1 MAKVNFSNINVK
13 IQRLISWVFK
23 LGLALGVISLI
34 TLLLMLFRATD
45 NISGLTQQFDL
56 LLMLNGVLTLILVM
70 WVTILMVRLIR
81 QIRRRQFGAKLT
93 SRFAFV
99 FAIMA
104 VVPGMLIYIISVQF
118 MAKSVESW
126 FNVKVDT
133 ALESGLS
140 LGRASLNS
148 YVQDLSTRARQMAL
162 ELNGQKDS
170 EMPMLLARQRE
181 ANTVITDALVFSGGS
196 GNRVIAFA
204 GSSFSGLL
212 PELPSSSIMNQLRLS
227 NSYAQAEVMP
237 NSDSSESSNPSFRIR
252 VIVPV
257 IGSQQRYDS
266 LLPSAPSSENYWLQ
280 ITRAVPQNIAV
291 NMNEVQQGIRDY
303 EELSLSR
310 TNLRRLFTITLTLA
324 LLMTVLASLAAALS
338 LARRV
343 VRPLLTLAEGT
354 QAVAI
359 GDYRPLPEPSV
370 RDEITQLTRSFNVM
384 TYQLDEARRQVETN
398 RLQLEKSNVYL
409 ENVMASLSSGV
420 IVFDSRFNVTST
432 NRGASDILRVDLR
445 AAPGRP
451 LEFINGLGEF
461 TKAIRN
467 AFTKHAAVESEKA
480 YWQAQIELNFNE
492 ANSSIESLEQ
502 HRLCT
507 LLMRGTRLMVDNSFT
522 GYLVVFDDISE
533 VISASRTVAWGEVAR
548 RLAHEI
554 KNPLTPIQLSAERL
568 AMKLEDKLEEKDAAM
583 LIRSTN
589 TIINQVTSLK
599 NMVDDFRDYARTPP
613 ATFSAVDINA
623 LIVDIAVLY
632 GWDPENKHKD
642 ELLSRQITLN
652 LDPNLPLAE
661 ADAAQLRQVMNNLLG
676 NARDA
681 MEGLDLQGDEPGLKI
696 TTKFLESEQEAK
708 QKQDMVLITIEDRGI
723 GFPEHVLQSVFEPY
737 VTTKQTGT
745 GLGLAIVR
753 KIIEEHQGKI
763 EVSNCKDGGARVSI
777 LLTRLVSVRKK

>member
-1 MAKVNFSNINVK
+1 MAKVNFSNINVR
-13 IQRLISWVFK
+13 IQRLIGWFFK
-23 LGLALGVISLI
+23 LGLALGVIGLI

-45 NISGLTQQFDL
+45 NVSGLTQQFDL
-56 LLMLNGVLTLILVM
+56 LLMLNGVLTLILVL
-70 WVTILMVRLIR
+70 WVTILIVRLIR
-81 QIRRRQFGAKLT
+81 QIRRRQFGARLT

-104 VVPGMLIYIISVQF
+104 VLPGLLIYVISVQF

-126 FNVKVDT
+126 FNVKVDS

-162 ELNGQKDS
+162 ELRNFNDS
-170 EMPMLLARQRE
+170 EIPMVLAQQRDS
-181 ANTVITDALVFSGGS
+181 NTVITDALVFSGAS

-204 GSSFSGLL
+204 GAGFGGLL

-227 NSYAQAEVMP
+227 NSYAQAEIMP
-237 NSDSSESSNPSFRIR
+237 DSNPAQPSFRIR

-257 IGSQQRYDS
+257 IANQLRYDS
-266 LLPSAPSSENYWLQ
+266 LLPTPTSSETYWLQ
-280 ITRAVPQNIAV
+280 VTRSVPENIAV

-310 TNLRRLFTITLTLA
+310 ISLRRLFTITLTLA
-324 LLMTVLASLAAALS
+324 LVMTVLASLAAALS

-354 QAVAI
+354 QAVAV
-359 GDYRPLPEPSV
+359 GDYRPLPEPNV

-384 TYQLDEARRQVETN
+384 TFQLDEARRQVESN
-398 RLQLEKSNVYL
+398 RQQLEKSNVYL

-420 IVFDSRFNVTST
+420 IVFDTRFNVSSV

-451 LEFINGLGEF
+451 LEFIKGLGEF

-467 AFTKHAAVESEKA
+467 AFAKHAAVESEKA
-480 YWQAQIELNFNE
+480 YWQEQIELNFHAANE
-492 ANSSIESLEQ
+492 STESLEQ
-502 HRLCT
+502 HRICT
-507 LLMRGTRLMVDNSFT
+507 LLMRGTRLMVDNHST

-533 VISASRTVAWGEVAR
+533 VMSASRTVAWGEVAR

-568 AMKLEDKLEEKDAAM
+568 AMKLEDKLDEKDSAM
-583 LIRSTN
+583 LLRSTN

-613 ATFSAVDINA
+613 ATFAPVDINA

-632 GWDPENKHKD
+632 GWDPEHKNK
-642 ELLSRQITLN
+642 EEPLARQIELS
-652 LDPNLPLAE
+652 LDPDLPLAE
-661 ADAAQLRQVMNNLLG
+661 ADQTQLRQVMNNLLG
-676 NARDA
+676 
-681 MEGLDLQGDEPGLKI
+681 
-696 TTKFLESEQEAK
+696 
-708 QKQDMVLITIEDRGI
+708 
-723 GFPEHVLQSVFEPY
+723 
-737 VTTKQTGT
+737 
-745 GLGLAIVR
+745 
-753 KIIEEHQGKI
+753 
-763 EVSNCKDGGARVSI
+763 
-777 LLTRLVSVRKK
+777 

>member
-1 MAKVNFSNINVK
+1 MAKVNFSNINVR
-13 IQRLISWVFK
+13 IQRLIGWFFK
-23 LGLALGVISLI
+23 LGLALGVIGLI

-45 NISGLTQQFDL
+45 NVSGLTQQFDL
-56 LLMLNGVLTLILVM
+56 LLMLNGVLTLILVL
-70 WVTILMVRLIR
+70 WVTILIVRLIR
-81 QIRRRQFGAKLT
+81 QIRRRQFGARLT

-104 VVPGMLIYIISVQF
+104 VLPGLLIYVISVQF

-126 FNVKVDT
+126 FNVKVDS

-162 ELNGQKDS
+162 ELRNFNDS
-170 EMPMLLARQRE
+170 EIPMVLAQQRDS
-181 ANTVITDALVFSGGS
+181 NTVITDALVFSGAS

-204 GSSFSGLL
+204 GAGFGGLL

-227 NSYAQAEVMP
+227 NSYAQAEIMP
-237 NSDSSESSNPSFRIR
+237 DSNPAQPSFRIR

-257 IGSQQRYDS
+257 IANQLRYDS
-266 LLPSAPSSENYWLQ
+266 LLPTPTSSETYWLQ
-280 ITRAVPQNIAV
+280 VTRSVPENIAV

-310 TNLRRLFTITLTLA
+310 ISLRRLFTITLTLA
-324 LLMTVLASLAAALS
+324 LVMTVLASLAAALS

-354 QAVAI
+354 QAVAV
-359 GDYRPLPEPSV
+359 GDYRPLPEPNV

-384 TYQLDEARRQVETN
+384 TFQLDEARRQVESN
-398 RLQLEKSNVYL
+398 RQQLEKSNVYL

-420 IVFDSRFNVTST
+420 IVFDTRFNVSSV

-451 LEFINGLGEF
+451 LEFIKGLGEF

-467 AFTKHAAVESEKA
+467 AFAKHAAVESEKA
-480 YWQAQIELNFNE
+480 YWQEQIELNFHAANE
-492 ANSSIESLEQ
+492 STESLEQ
-502 HRLCT
+502 HRICT
-507 LLMRGTRLMVDNSFT
+507 LLMRGTRLMVDNHST

-533 VISASRTVAWGEVAR
+533 VMSASRTVAWGEVAR

-568 AMKLEDKLEEKDAAM
+568 AMKLEDKLDEKDSAM
-583 LIRSTN
+583 LLRSTN

-613 ATFSAVDINA
+613 ATFAPVDINA

-632 GWDPENKHKD
+632 GWDPEHKNK
-642 ELLSRQITLN
+642 EEPLARQIELS
-652 LDPNLPLAE
+652 LDPDLPLAE
-661 ADAAQLRQVMNNLLG
+661 ADQTQLRQVMNNLLG
-676 NARDA
+676 NARDS
-681 MEGLDLQGDEPGLKI
+681 MEGLDLQGDEAGI
-696 TTKFLESEQEAK
+696 RISTKFLESEQDTK
-708 QKQDMVLITIEDRGI
+708 QKQNMLRIIIEDRGI

-737 VTTKQTGT
+737 VTTKKTGT

-753 KIIEEHQGKI
+753 KIIEEHNGKI
-763 EVSNCKDGGARVSI
+763 EIANRKSGGARVSI
-777 LLTRLVSVRKK
+777 LLTRLAPFGKK

>member
-1 MAKVNFSNINVK
+1 MAKVNFSNINVR
-13 IQRLISWVFK
+13 IQRVIGWFFK
-23 LGLALGVISLI
+23 LGLALGVIGLI

-45 NISGLTQQFDL
+45 NVSGLTQQFDL
-56 LLMLNGVLTLILVM
+56 LLMLNGVLTLILVL
-70 WVTILMVRLIR
+70 WVTILIVRLIQ
-81 QIRRRQFGAKLT
+81 QIRRRQFGARLT

-104 VVPGMLIYIISVQF
+104 VLPGLLIYVISVQF

-126 FNVKVDT
+126 FNVKVDS

-162 ELNGQKDS
+162 ELRNFNDS
-170 EMPMLLARQRE
+170 EIPMVLAQQRDS
-181 ANTVITDALVFSGGS
+181 NTVITDALVFSGAS

-204 GSSFSGLL
+204 GAGFGGLL

-227 NSYAQAEVMP
+227 NSYAQAEIMP
-237 NSDSSESSNPSFRIR
+237 DSNPAQPSFRIR

-257 IGSQQRYDS
+257 IANQLRYDS
-266 LLPSAPSSENYWLQ
+266 LLPTPTSSETYWLQ
-280 ITRAVPQNIAV
+280 VTRSVPENIAV

-310 TNLRRLFTITLTLA
+310 ISLRRLFTITLTLA
-324 LLMTVLASLAAALS
+324 LVMTVLASLAAALS

-354 QAVAI
+354 QAVAV
-359 GDYRPLPEPSV
+359 GDYRPLPEPNV

-384 TYQLDEARRQVETN
+384 TFQLDEARRQVESN
-398 RLQLEKSNVYL
+398 RQQLEKSNVYL

-420 IVFDSRFNVTST
+420 IVFDTRFNVSSV

-451 LEFINGLGEF
+451 LEFIKGLGEF

-467 AFTKHAAVESEKA
+467 AFAKHAAVESEKA
-480 YWQAQIELNFNE
+480 YWQEQIELNFHAANE
-492 ANSSIESLEQ
+492 STESLEQ
-502 HRLCT
+502 HRICT
-507 LLMRGTRLMVDNSFT
+507 LLMRGTRLMVDNHST

-533 VISASRTVAWGEVAR
+533 VMSASRTVAWGEVAR

-568 AMKLEDKLEEKDAAM
+568 AMKLEDKLDEKDSAM
-583 LIRSTN
+583 LLRSTN

-613 ATFSAVDINA
+613 AIFTPVDINA

-632 GWDPENKHKD
+632 GWDPEHKNK
-642 ELLSRQITLN
+642 EEPLARQIELS
-652 LDPNLPLAE
+652 LDPDLPLAE
-661 ADAAQLRQVMNNLLG
+661 ADQTQLRQVMNNLLG
-676 NARDA
+676 NARDS
-681 MEGLDLQGDEPGLKI
+681 MEGLDLQGDEAGI
-696 TTKFLESEQEAK
+696 RISTKFLESEQDTK
-708 QKQDMVLITIEDRGI
+708 QKQNMLRIIIEDRGI

-737 VTTKQTGT
+737 VTTKKTGT

-753 KIIEEHQGKI
+753 KIIEEHNGKI
-763 EVSNCKDGGARVSI
+763 EIANRKSGGARVSI
-777 LLTRLVSVRKK
+777 LLTRLAPSGKK

>member
-1 MAKVNFSNINVK
+1 MGWF
-13 IQRLISWVFK
+13 FK
-23 LGLALGVISLI
+23 LGLALGVIGLI

-45 NISGLTQQFDL
+45 NVSGLTQQFDL
-56 LLMLNGVLTLILVM
+56 LLMLNGVLTLILVL
-70 WVTILMVRLIR
+70 WVTILIVRLIQ
-81 QIRRRQFGAKLT
+81 QIRRRQFGARLT

-104 VVPGMLIYIISVQF
+104 VLPGLLIYVISVQF

-126 FNVKVDT
+126 FNVKVDS

-162 ELNGQKDS
+162 ELRNFNDS
-170 EMPMLLARQRE
+170 DIPIVLAQQRDSY
-181 ANTVITDALVFSGGS
+181 TVITEDLLFSGAC

-204 GSSFSGLL
+204 GAGFGGLL

-227 NSYAQAEVMP
+227 NSYAQAEIMP
-237 NSDSSESSNPSFRIR
+237 DSNPAQPSFRIR

-257 IGSQQRYDS
+257 IANQLRYDS
-266 LLPSAPSSENYWLQ
+266 LLPTPTSSETYWLQ
-280 ITRAVPQNIAV
+280 VTRSVPENIAV

-310 TNLRRLFTITLTLA
+310 ISLRRLFTITLTLA
-324 LLMTVLASLAAALS
+324 LVMTVLASLAAALS

-354 QAVAI
+354 QAVAV
-359 GDYRPLPEPSV
+359 GDYRPLPEPNV

-384 TYQLDEARRQVETN
+384 TFQLDEARRQVESN
-398 RLQLEKSNVYL
+398 RQQLEKSNVYL

-420 IVFDSRFNVTST
+420 IVFDTRFNVSSV

-451 LEFINGLGEF
+451 LEFIKGLGEF

-467 AFTKHAAVESEKA
+467 AFAKHAAVESEKA
-480 YWQAQIELNFNE
+480 YWQEQIELNFHAANE
-492 ANSSIESLEQ
+492 STESLEQ
-502 HRLCT
+502 HRICT
-507 LLMRGTRLMVDNSFT
+507 LLMRGTRLMVDNHST

-533 VISASRTVAWGEVAR
+533 VMSASRTVAWGEVAR

-568 AMKLEDKLEEKDAAM
+568 AMKLEDKLDEKDSAM
-583 LIRSTN
+583 LLRSTN

-613 ATFSAVDINA
+613 ATFAPVDINA

-632 GWDPENKHKD
+632 GWDPEHKNK
-642 ELLSRQITLN
+642 EEPLARQIELS
-652 LDPNLPLAE
+652 LDPDLPLAE
-661 ADAAQLRQVMNNLLG
+661 ADQTQLRQVMNNLLG
-676 NARDA
+676 NARDS
-681 MEGLDLQGDEPGLKI
+681 MEGLDLQGDEAGI
-696 TTKFLESEQEAK
+696 RISTKFLESEQDTK
-708 QKQDMVLITIEDRGI
+708 QKQNMLRIIIEDRGI

-737 VTTKQTGT
+737 VTTKKTGT

-753 KIIEEHQGKI
+753 KIIEEHNGKI
-763 EVSNCKDGGARVSI
+763 EIANRKSGGARVSI
-777 LLTRLVSVRKK
+777 LLTRLAPSGKK

>member
-1 MAKVNFSNINVK
+1 MAKVNLSNINFK
-13 IQRLISWVFK
+13 IQRLIGWIFK
-23 LGLALGVISLI
+23 LGLALGVIGLI

-45 NISGLTQQFDL
+45 NVSGLTQQFDL
-56 LLMLNGVLTLILVM
+56 LLMLNGVLTLILVL
-70 WVTILMVRLIR
+70 WVTILVVRLIR
-81 QIRRRQFGAKLT
+81 QVRSRQFGARLT

-104 VVPGMLIYIISVQF
+104 VLPGLLIYVISVQF

-126 FNVKVDT
+126 FNVKVDS

-148 YVQDLSTRARQMAL
+148 YVQDLSTRARQMTL
-162 ELNGQKDS
+162 ELRVFSDS
-170 EMPMLLARQRE
+170 EIPMVLARQRE
-181 ANTVITDALVFSGGS
+181 ANTVITDALVFSGAS
-196 GNRVIAFA
+196 GNRVVAFA
-204 GSSFSGLL
+204 GSEFSGLL

-227 NSYAQAEVMP
+227 NSYAQAEIMP
-237 NSDSSESSNPSFRIR
+237 NSDPAQPSFRIR

-257 IGSQQRYDS
+257 VANQLSYDS
-266 LLPSAPSSENYWLQ
+266 LLSSSQPSETYWLQ
-280 ITRAVPQNIAV
+280 VTRAVPENIAV

-310 TNLRRLFTITLTLA
+310 TSLRRLFSITLTLA
-324 LLMTVLASLAAALS
+324 LVMTVLASLAAALS

-354 QAVAI
+354 QAVAV
-359 GDYRPLPEPSV
+359 GDYRPLPEPNL
-370 RDEITQLTRSFNVM
+370 RDEISQLTRSFNVM
-384 TYQLDEARRQVETN
+384 TFQLDEARHEVESNRQE
-398 RLQLEKSNVYL
+398 LEKSNVYL

-420 IVFDSRFNVTST
+420 IVFDTRFNVSSV

-461 TKAIRN
+461 TKAIRT
-467 AFTKHAAVESEKA
+467 AFAKHAAVESEKA
-480 YWQAQIELNFNE
+480 NWQEQIELNVNH
-492 ANSSIESLEQ
+492 ANDSTESLEQ
-502 HRLCT
+502 HGICT
-507 LLMRGTRLMVDNSFT
+507 LLMRGTRLMVDNHFT

-533 VISASRTVAWGEVAR
+533 VMSANRTVAWGEVAR

-568 AMKLEDKLEEKDAAM
+568 AMKLEEKLDEKDAAM
-583 LIRSTN
+583 LLRSTN

-613 ATFSAVDINA
+613 ATFSPVNINA
-623 LIVDIAVLY
+623 LIVDIAALY
-632 GWDPENKHKD
+632 GWEPEHKNKD
-642 ELLSRQITLN
+642 EPLSRQVMLS
-652 LDPNLPLAE
+652 LDPNLPLVE
-661 ADAAQLRQVMNNLLG
+661 SDATQLRQVMNNLLG
-676 NARDA
+676 NSRDA
-681 MEGLDLQGDEPGLKI
+681 MEGLELDGDEPGIKI
-696 TTKFLESEQEAK
+696 STKYLESEQDAK
-708 QKQDMVLITIEDRGI
+708 QKQNMVRITIEDRGI

-737 VTTKQTGT
+737 VTTKKTGT

-753 KIIEEHQGKI
+753 KIIEEHNGKI
-763 EVSNCKDGGARVSI
+763 EIVNRKNGGARVSI
-777 LLTRLVSVRKK
+777 LLTRLAPIR

>member
-1 MAKVNFSNINVK
+1 MAKVNFSNINVR
-13 IQRLISWVFK
+13 IQRVIGWFFK
-23 LGLALGVISLI
+23 LGLALGVIGLI

-45 NISGLTQQFDL
+45 NVSGLTQQFDL
-56 LLMLNGVLTLILVM
+56 LLMLNGVLTLILVL
-70 WVTILMVRLIR
+70 WVTILIVRLIQ
-81 QIRRRQFGAKLT
+81 QIRRRQFGARLT

-104 VVPGMLIYIISVQF
+104 VLPGLLIYVISVQF

-126 FNVKVDT
+126 FNVKVDS

-162 ELNGQKDS
+162 ELRNFNDS
-170 EMPMLLARQRE
+170 EIPMVLAQQRDS
-181 ANTVITDALVFSGGS
+181 NTVITDALVFSGAS

-204 GSSFSGLL
+204 GAGFGGLL

-227 NSYAQAEVMP
+227 NSYAQAEIMP
-237 NSDSSESSNPSFRIR
+237 DSNPAQPSFRIR

-257 IGSQQRYDS
+257 IANQLRYDS
-266 LLPSAPSSENYWLQ
+266 LLPTPTSSETYWLQ
-280 ITRAVPQNIAV
+280 VTRSVPENIAV

-310 TNLRRLFTITLTLA
+310 ISLRRLFTITLTLA
-324 LLMTVLASLAAALS
+324 LVMTVLASLAAALS

-354 QAVAI
+354 QAVAV
-359 GDYRPLPEPSV
+359 GDYRPLPEPNV

-384 TYQLDEARRQVETN
+384 TFQLDEARRQVESN
-398 RLQLEKSNVYL
+398 RQQLEKSNVYL

-420 IVFDSRFNVTST
+420 IVFDTRFNVSSV
-432 NRGASDILRVDLR
+432 NRGAGDILRVDLR

-451 LEFINGLGEF
+451 LEFIKGLGEF

-467 AFTKHAAVESEKA
+467 AFAKHAAVESEKA
-480 YWQAQIELNFNE
+480 YWQEQIELNFHAANE
-492 ANSSIESLEQ
+492 STESLEQ
-502 HRLCT
+502 HRICT
-507 LLMRGTRLMVDNSFT
+507 LLMRGTRLMVDNHST

-533 VISASRTVAWGEVAR
+533 VMSASRTVAWGEVAR

-568 AMKLEDKLEEKDAAM
+568 AMKLEDKLDEKDSAM
-583 LIRSTN
+583 LLRSTN

-613 ATFSAVDINA
+613 AIFTPVDINA

-632 GWDPENKHKD
+632 GWDPEHKNK
-642 ELLSRQITLN
+642 EEPLARQIELS
-652 LDPNLPLAE
+652 LDPDLPLAE
-661 ADAAQLRQVMNNLLG
+661 ADQTQLRQVMNNLLG
-676 NARDA
+676 NARDS
-681 MEGLDLQGDEPGLKI
+681 MEGLDLQGDEAGI
-696 TTKFLESEQEAK
+696 RISTKFLESEQDTK
-708 QKQDMVLITIEDRGI
+708 QKQNMLRIIIEDRGI

-737 VTTKQTGT
+737 VTTKKTGT

-753 KIIEEHQGKI
+753 KIIEEHNGKI
-763 EVSNCKDGGARVSI
+763 EIANRKSGGARVSI
-777 LLTRLVSVRKK
+777 LLTRLAPSGKK

>member
-1 MAKVNFSNINVK
+1 MAKVNFSNINVR
-13 IQRLISWVFK
+13 IQRLIGWFFK
-23 LGLALGVISLI
+23 LGLMLGVIGLI

-45 NISGLTQQFDL
+45 NVSGLTQQFDL
-56 LLMLNGVLTLILVM
+56 LLMLNGVLTLILVL
-70 WVTILMVRLIR
+70 WVTILIVRLVR
-81 QIRRRQFGAKLT
+81 QIRRRQFGARLT
-93 SRFAFV
+93 SRFTLV
-99 FAIMA
+99 FAVMA
-104 VVPGMLIYIISVQF
+104 VLPGLLIYVISVQF

-126 FNVKVDT
+126 FNVKVDS

-162 ELNGQKDS
+162 ELRSFNDS
-170 EMPMLLARQRE
+170 EIPMVLAQQRE
-181 ANTVITDALVFSGGS
+181 SNTVITDALVFSGAS

-204 GSSFSGLL
+204 GMGFGGLL

-227 NSYAQAEVMP
+227 NSYAQAEIMP
-237 NSDSSESSNPSFRIR
+237 DSDPAQPSFRIR

-257 IGSQQRYDS
+257 IANQLRYDS
-266 LLPSAPSSENYWLQ
+266 LLSTPASSETYWLQ
-280 ITRAVPQNIAV
+280 VTRAVPENIAV

-310 TNLRRLFTITLTLA
+310 TSLRRLFTITLTLA
-324 LLMTVLASLAAALS
+324 LVMTVLASLAAALS

-354 QAVAI
+354 QAVAV
-359 GDYRPLPEPSV
+359 GDYRPLPEPNV

-384 TYQLDEARRQVETN
+384 TFQLDEARHQVETN
-398 RLQLEKSNVYL
+398 RQQLEKSNVYL

-420 IVFDSRFNVTST
+420 IVFDTRFNVTSV
-432 NRGASDILRVDLR
+432 NRGASDILRADLR

-451 LEFINGLGEF
+451 LEFIKGLGEF

-467 AFTKHAAVESEKA
+467 AFAKHAAVESEKA
-480 YWQAQIELNFNE
+480 YWQEQIELNFHAANE
-492 ANSSIESLEQ
+492 STESLDQ
-502 HRLCT
+502 HRICT
-507 LLMRGTRLMVDNSFT
+507 LLMRGTRLMVDSHFT

-533 VISASRTVAWGEVAR
+533 VMSASRTVAWGEVAR

-568 AMKLEDKLEEKDAAM
+568 AMKLEDKLDEKDSAM
-583 LIRSTN
+583 LLRSTN

-613 ATFSAVDINA
+613 ATFASIDINA
-623 LIVDIAVLY
+623 LIVDIAILY
-632 GWDPENKHKD
+632 GWDPEHKNK
-642 ELLSRQITLN
+642 EEPLARQIELS

-661 ADAAQLRQVMNNLLG
+661 ADETQLRQVMNNLLG

-681 MEGLDLQGDEPGLKI
+681 MEGLELEGDEPGVKI
-696 TTKFLESEQEAK
+696 STKLLESEQDAK
-708 QKQDMVLITIEDRGI
+708 QKQNMLRITIEDRGI

-753 KIIEEHQGKI
+753 KIIEEHSGNI
-763 EVSNCKDGGARVSI
+763 EIANRKSGGARVSI
-777 LLTRLVSVRKK
+777 LLTRLAPLKKK

>member
-1 MAKVNFSNINVK
+1 MAKVNISNINSR
-13 IQRLISWVFK
+13 IQRLIGWFFK
-23 LGLALGVISLI
+23 LGLALGIIGLI

-45 NISGLTQQFDL
+45 NVSGLTQQFDL
-56 LLMLNGVLTLILVM
+56 LLMLNGVLILILVL
-70 WVTILMVRLIR
+70 WVTVLIVRLIR
-81 QIRRRQFGAKLT
+81 QIRRRQFGARLT

-104 VVPGMLIYIISVQF
+104 VLPGLLIYVISVQF

-126 FNVKVDT
+126 FNVKVDS

-162 ELNGQKDS
+162 ELRSFSDS
-170 EMPMLLARQRE
+170 EMPLILAQQRE
-181 ANTVITDALVFSGGS
+181 SNSVITDALVFSGVSGS
-196 GNRVIAFA
+196 QVIAFA
-204 GSSFSGLL
+204 GTGFGGLL
-212 PELPSSSIMNQLRLS
+212 PELPSSSIMNQVRLS
-227 NSYAQAEVMP
+227 NGYAQAEIMP
-237 NSDSSESSNPSFRIR
+237 DSNPARPSFRIR

-257 IGSQQRYDS
+257 LANQLRYDS
-266 LLPSAPSSENYWLQ
+266 LLSAPASSETYWLQ
-280 ITRAVPQNIAV
+280 VTRAVPESIAL

-310 TNLRRLFTITLTLA
+310 TSLRRLFTITLTLA
-324 LLMTVLASLAAALS
+324 LVMTVLASLAAALS

-354 QAVAI
+354 QAVAV
-359 GDYRPLPEPSV
+359 GDYRPLPEPNV

-384 TYQLDEARRQVETN
+384 TFQLDEARRQVETN
-398 RLQLEKSNVYL
+398 RQQLEKSNVYL

-420 IVFDSRFNVTST
+420 IVFDTRFNVSSA
-432 NRGASDILRVDLR
+432 NLGASHILQADLRGAR
-445 AAPGRP
+445 GRP

-461 TKAIRN
+461 TKAIRS
-467 AFTKHAAVESEKA
+467 AFAKHAAVESERA
-480 YWQAQIELNFNE
+480 YWQEQIEFNFHGANE
-492 ANSSIESLEQ
+492 STESLEQ
-502 HRLCT
+502 HRIST
-507 LLMRGTRLMVDNSFT
+507 LLMRGTRLMVDNHFT

-533 VISASRTVAWGEVAR
+533 VMSASRTVAWGEVAR

-568 AMKLEDKLEEKDAAM
+568 AMKLEDKLDEKDAAM
-583 LIRSTN
+583 LLRSTN

-599 NMVDDFRDYARTPP
+599 NMVNDFRDYARTPP
-613 ATFSAVDINA
+613 ATFAAVDLNA

-632 GWDPENKHKD
+632 GWDPEQKNK
-642 ELLSRQITLN
+642 EEPLARQIELS
-652 LDPNLPLAE
+652 LDPALPLAE
-661 ADAAQLRQVMNNLLG
+661 ADETQLRQVMNNLLG

-681 MEGLDLQGDEPGLKI
+681 MDGLDLQDDEPGLRI
-696 TTKFLESEQEAK
+696 STKFLESEQDAK
-708 QKQDMVLITIEDRGI
+708 QKQDMLRITIEDRGI

-737 VTTKQTGT
+737 VTTKKTGT

-753 KIIEEHQGKI
+753 KIIEEHNGNI
-763 EVSNCKDGGARVSI
+763 EISNRKSGGARVSI
-777 LLTRLVSVRKK
+777 LLTRLAPLRQK